1 MKVSILLT
9 SIVLVVSSIASS
21 SAREEKEEEGNPT
34 SPTICSCSPTEF
46 EFVLNLDQECT
57 IVTKYRESING
68 VRQQQQ
74 GNDVIFESNPG
85 LAGSF
90 CTVDQ
95 NVVVPTATS
104 EGDEDEDDAEDEP
117 LRRRSLQG
125 QRTYTPTYS
134 PTPEVKGQGEE
145 EDIPTP
151 VLVGD
156 EDGEEEEDD
165 DDPVIEVVSIQFLEF
180 DTSDDL
186 TVINQDNT
194 YANVSLASGKRIKF
208 TSVSSFLDTT
218 IPIDGQMDSP
228 SLVPGGASLI
238 LYGKTESGRVVRN
251 RFFWSYTMDCE
262 NVPVTVGNKL
272 GWVEVVSS
280 VRPFLL
286 GVTRSSSMSLL
297 KQIACLCS
305 LLIYILFYS
314 SFLMEL
320 NETHYNPHPSVD
332 TKHRLKYPMPGQYSA
347 PLFLPI
353 RPPSHPER
361 SNRR

>member
-68 VRQQQQ
+68 VRQKQQQQQQ
-74 GNDVIFESNPG
+74 GNDIFESNPG

-104 EGDEDEDDAEDEP
+104 EGDEDEDVAEDEP

-125 QRTYTPTYS
+125 RRTYTPTYS
-134 PTPEVKGQGEE
+134 PTSEVVGQGEE
-145 EDIPTP
+145 EDMPTP

-156 EDGEEEEDD
+156 EDGEEEEEEDD
-165 DDPVIEVVSIQFLEF
+165 DDPVIEIVSIQFLEF

-218 IPIDGQMDSP
+218 MPIDSQMDSP

-280 VRPFLL
+280 LDRLRCHFLN
-286 GVTRSSSMSLL
+286 RLL
-297 KQIACLCS
+297 AFALS
-305 LLIYILFYS
+305 
-314 SFLMEL
+314 
-320 NETHYNPHPSVD
+320 
-332 TKHRLKYPMPGQYSA
+332 
-347 PLFLPI
+347 
-353 RPPSHPER
+353 
-361 SNRR
+361 

>member
-9 SIVLVVSSIASS
+9 SIVLVSSIASS
-21 SAREEKEEEGNPT
+21 SAREEEEGNPT

-68 VRQQQQ
+68 VRQKQQ

-134 PTPEVKGQGEE
+134 PTPEVVGQGE

-218 IPIDGQMDSP
+218 MPIDSQMDSP

-280 VRPFLL
+280 VRPFFSKLP
-286 GVTRSSSMSLL
+286 RSSSMSLL

-314 SFLMEL
+314 SLHG
-320 NETHYNPHPSVD
+320 TPIHPC
-332 TKHRLKYPMPGQYSA
+332 TQKHRLKYPMPGQYSA
-347 PLFLPI
+347 PLSLPI